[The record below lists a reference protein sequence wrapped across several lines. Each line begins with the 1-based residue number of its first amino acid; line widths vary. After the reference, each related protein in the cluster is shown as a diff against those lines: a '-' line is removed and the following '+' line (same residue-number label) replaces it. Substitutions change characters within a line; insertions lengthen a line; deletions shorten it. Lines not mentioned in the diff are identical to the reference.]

1 MRYAYH
7 IHKDYGGIP
16 AGDKEAVM
24 EQLYRGPKTTR
35 QMAANTGMDPLHVRD
50 VVSNLVSIGAVHQVG
65 RGYKGAKVWGAKA

>member
-7 IHKDYGGIP
+7 IHKDFGGIP

-35 QMAANTGMDPLHVRD
+35 QMAASLDMDPIHARN

-65 RGYKGAKVWGAKA
+65 RQNGAKLWGARA